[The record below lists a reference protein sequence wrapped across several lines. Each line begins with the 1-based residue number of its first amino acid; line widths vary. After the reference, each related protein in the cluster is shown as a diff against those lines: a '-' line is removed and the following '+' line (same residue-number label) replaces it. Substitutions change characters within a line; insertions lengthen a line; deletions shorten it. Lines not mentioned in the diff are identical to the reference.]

1 MEIGDLMKVLWL
13 DECAKKYE
21 PKFYFIDDLPKTLSK
36 NRIYI
41 IHTAKRANILNQK
54 IIFGHFFGIDTL
66 SGIQNHSEQFKVT
79 LYDSYGRD
87 NIPQLQLDS
96 SYIIQPNKIRYQ
108 ITNTEK
114 TCGFWLLHFML
125 LRSRGLTLKS
135 IQNHI
140 GSSPSVWKCIPF
152 LISKLLPYESE
163 FHYRKNYRPNLQSCA
178 LHDAMNSQA
187 EQSDLCHGKEEAS
200 RRQSENDEG
209 PTGIPS
215 KKSTKSKA
223 RQTKEKQQVKK
234 RQVKEKRK
242 NTTRPNQANGV
253 QKKGASGGRK
263 AGIARKVSSKMNG
276 RIPDQIRRLSGSAV
290 PYTIPSFH
298 SRKRAA
304 AVRSKKADFYRSID
318 VGVGFAAICGLIEAF
333 NRHLDGL

>member
-1 MEIGDLMKVLWL
+1 MEIGDLMRVLWL
-13 DECAKKYE
+13 DEYAKKYQ
-21 PKFYFIDDLPKTLSK
+21 PIFYFVDDLPKTLSR

-41 IHTAKRANILNQK
+41 IHTAQKSNILNQK
-54 IIFGHFFGIDTL
+54 IIFGHFFGIDT
-66 SGIQNHSEQFKVT
+66 IQDHSKQLKVT

-96 SYIIQPNKIRYQ
+96 GYIIEANKIRYQ
-108 ITNTEK
+108 INYDK

-135 IQNHI
+135 IQDHI
-140 GSSPSVWKCIPF
+140 GYSPSIWNFIPL

-163 FHYRKNYRPNLQSCA
+163 FHCLKNYQPNFKSRA
-178 LHDAMNSQA
+178 LHDAMNSQP
-187 EQSDLCHGKEEAS
+187 EQSSHLSHGKEEAS
-200 RRQSENDEG
+200 RTQTENDEG

-223 RQTKEKQQVKK
+223 RQTKEKKPVKK
-234 RQVKEKRK
+234 RQVKKEKRQ

-253 QKKGASGGRK
+253 QKKGSSGGRK
-263 AGIARKVSSKMNG
+263 AGIVRKVSSKMNG
-276 RIPDQIRRLSGSAV
+276 RIPDQTRRLSGSVV

-318 VGVGFAAICGLIEAF
+318 VGAGFAAICGLIEAF